1 MSDSADTPP
10 DDLVQGG
17 AWGSVRYAVDAKGS
31 MPARDFIESLK
42 DKERAKLSV
51 LFERMADAG
60 RIWNREQFKK
70 VEGDIFEFKR
80 FQIRVGCFQ
89 EGSTWFLT
97 HGFRKKRDKW
107 QKREL
112 ERANRIRNEHLA
124 RQERERKNEPD

>member
-1 MSDSADTPP
+1 
-10 DDLVQGG
+10 
-17 AWGSVRYAVDAKGS
+17 